1 MVKVLVYSR
10 AMNGVLK
17 VGYGGH
23 IFYAYGR
30 QKERRSSKAMY
41 IYLNILYLA

>member
-10 AMNGVLK
+10 AVNGILK
-17 VGYGGH
+17 LGYSGH

-30 QKERRSSKAMY
+30 Q
-41 IYLNILYLA
+41 